1 MHMVLHVGKPLVQ
14 AFKIVY
20 KDIHIGHLRHVPT
33 FEVNV
38 MGKLD
43 QSQL

>member
-20 KDIHIGHLRHVPT
+20 KDIHIGQLRHVPT
-33 FEVNV
+33 FEVRV
-38 MGKLD
+38 IGKLG